1 LPQEK
6 EMLAGQV
13 ERITYRNEQNGW
25 TVMDLAVDKEIHK
38 VVGILPLCNAG
49 DRVQLLGHWG
59 SHPTFGARFEAE
71 SYERKQPVGADAIL
85 RYLAAGSIKGI
96 GPATAAAIVD
106 KFGDDTL
113 RILEEE
119 PEKLAL
125 VRGISRRRAEE
136 IGRFYAEQFGL
147 REVMLTFSRYQLTPH
162 EALRC
167 WKRWGAA
174 TLDRIKE
181 NPYLLCSSGLRIGF
195 ERADALCMALGGD
208 AESPARV
215 GAGIVFVLRHNMQN
229 GHTCLPA
236 DKLVPA
242 VAQMLQVELPLTER
256 ILDEL
261 ISAQDLRERYIDERR
276 FVFLPAVYQAEQY
289 AAMRIC
295 RMASAGE
302 EVSNKTLD
310 RRIDR
315 LEKQDKII
323 YAPRQREAIK
333 AALTGQTLVLTGG
346 PGTGKTTTLK
356 AIITLL
362 EKAGKKVLL
371 AAPTGRA
378 AKRMEELT
386 GREAKTLH
394 RLLEVQWDED
404 DTPFFARNE
413 NEPLDVDVLVIDE
426 MSMVDSLLFESVLR
440 ALRLHSRLILVG
452 DVEQLPAVGI
462 GCVLQDLIRSGAVPV
477 VQLTEIFRQA
487 MSSRIVTNAH
497 RIVNG
502 EMPQADNQ
510 KDSDCF
516 FMPRRTERDTAQTV
530 VELCATRLPAK
541 YGQSVF
547 DGIQVLCPGRKGGVG
562 TKELNRLLQET
573 INPPSPDREEITVE
587 GGTLLRVGDKVM
599 HTRNNYDIPW
609 TKDDDEV
616 GSGVFNG
623 DIGRLEAIDRREETL
638 TVRYD
643 DRVALYT
650 REDAADLEL
659 AYAAT
664 VHKSQG
670 SEFDIVV
677 LPLFRT
683 MPLLCYR
690 NLLYTAVTRAKTLLV
705 LVGDWQTV
713 AAMVKNDRRVL
724 RFSALW
730 HFLQEG
736 ESAE

>member
-1 LPQEK
+1 MPDQK
-6 EMLAGQV
+6 EVLSGQV

-25 TVMDLAVDKEIHK
+25 TVLDLAVDKEIHK
-38 VVGILPLCNAG
+38 VVGILPLCHAG
-49 DRVQLLGHWG
+49 DRVVVQGRWGH
-59 SHPTFGARFEAE
+59 HATFGVRFEAE
-71 SYERKQPVGADAIL
+71 SYERKQPVGAEAIL

-96 GPATAAAIVD
+96 GPATAAAVVD

-174 TLDRIKE
+174 TLDRVRE
-181 NPYLLCSSGLRIGF
+181 NPYLLCSAGLRISF
-195 ERADALCMALGGD
+195 ERADAMCMAIGGD
-208 AESPARV
+208 AESPHRI
-215 GAGIVFVLRHNMQN
+215 GAGIVYVLRHNMQN

-242 VAQMLQVELPLTER
+242 VAQMLQVELELTQR
-256 ILDEL
+256 ILDEQ
-261 ISAQDLRERYIDERR
+261 IGNCDLKECYINDRR
-276 FVFLPAVYQAEQY
+276 FVFLPAVYQAEKY
-289 AAMRIC
+289 AAKRIR
-295 RMASAGE
+295 RMSAPA
-302 EVSNKTLD
+302 VDTADTVLD
-310 RRIDR
+310 RRIDK
-315 LEKQDKII
+315 LEKQDKIT

-333 AALTGQTLVLTGG
+333 AVLTGQSLVLTGG

-356 AIITLL
+356 AMITLL
-362 EKAGKKVLL
+362 EKAGQTVLL

-394 RLLEVQWDED
+394 RLLEVQWDEE
-404 DTPFFARNE
+404 DTPYFARNE
-413 NEPLDVDVLVIDE
+413 ENPLEVDVLVIDE
-426 MSMVDSLLFESVLR
+426 MSMVDSMLFESVLR
-440 ALRLHSRLILVG
+440 ALRAKSRLILVG

-462 GCVLQDLIRSGAVPV
+462 GCVLQDLIRSGAMPV
-477 VQLTEIFRQA
+477 VQLTDIFRQA

-502 EMPQADNQ
+502 DMPQFDNQ
-510 KDSDCF
+510 PDSDCF
-516 FMPRRTERDTAQTV
+516 FMLRPTERDTVATV
-530 VELCATRLPAK
+530 VELCAKRLPAK
-541 YGQSVF
+541 YEQSVF
-547 DGIQVLCPGRKGGVG
+547 DGIQILCPGRKGGVG

-573 INPPSPDREEITVE
+573 INPPSPAREEITVE

-599 HTRNNYDIPW
+599 HTRNNYDITW
-609 TKDDDEV
+609 VKDDDEV

-623 DIGRLEAIDRREETL
+623 DIGRLEEIDRREETL
-638 TVRYD
+638 KVRYD

-650 REDAADLEL
+650 REDAADLEP
-659 AYAAT
+659 AYATT

-690 NLLYTAVTRAKTLLV
+690 NLLYTAVTRAKTLLII
-705 LVGDWQTV
+705 VGDGNTV
-713 AAMVKNDRRVL
+713 EMMVKNDRRVL

-730 HFLQEG
+730 HFLQQE
-736 ESAE
+736 EEAE